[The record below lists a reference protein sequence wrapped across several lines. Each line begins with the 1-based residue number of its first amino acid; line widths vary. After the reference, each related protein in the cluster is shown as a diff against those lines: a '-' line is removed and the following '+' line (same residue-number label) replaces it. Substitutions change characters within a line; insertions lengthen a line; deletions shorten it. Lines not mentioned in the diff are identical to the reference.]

1 VRGVNVLDF
10 ALAYRELGFAVLPL
24 KPRDKRPHTRL
35 IQLTRRSSSWARL
48 REQAATSA
56 EISEW
61 FRREPEANLGIIT
74 GAASLGVVVA
84 DYDTGRPERLRETP
98 IVATGRGL
106 HVYARSDP
114 PTATEKRDGFELKAD
129 GGYVVAPPSIH
140 PSGEMYRW
148 LIAPVGLGHLFLP
161 EATPIALEAL
171 GLGAPLAG
179 RHGLGPSSDPFL
191 LDVPTGVPTQV
202 PTRFRSGGLGFLEGF
217 DADPEA
223 VAAMCKALGIPHW
236 DGEPFHCVLHEEKK
250 PSASVFQFEDGTH
263 HYHDWHAKPEWLTFA
278 QVRAGLSG
286 RPGARGPELATWKL
300 ILLAEAGVLTAQP
313 IDAPELSD
321 SATDLARHLY
331 ERLLFVLGCRWNY
344 SPGEPM
350 PFSQRFG
357 AAVCGLSP
365 AQVWRA
371 MRELERL
378 GVIEIVGSTGEGR
391 RATCL
396 WLPAG
401 VEAPQRDSSSLEEP
415 LRRLRAAVPVTRDW
429 RK

>member
-1 VRGVNVLDF
+1 VNALDF

-35 IQLTRRSSSWARL
+35 IKLTHRSTSWARL
-48 REQAATSA
+48 RGRAATGA
-56 EISEW
+56 EIREW
-61 FRREPEANLGIIT
+61 FRCEPEANLGIIT

-179 RHGLGPSSDPFL
+179 RHGLGLRSDPFL
-191 LDVPTGVPTQV
+191 LDVPTGVPTEV
-202 PTRFRSGGLGFLEGF
+202 PTRSDGAGLSFLAAF

-223 VAAMCKALGIPHW
+223 VAAMCRALRIPYW
-236 DGEPFHCVLHEEKK
+236 DGSPFHCLLHEEEH
-250 PSASVFQFEDGTH
+250 PSASVFQFEDGTY
-263 HYHDWHAKPEWLTFA
+263 HYHDWHAKPEWSTFA
-278 QVRAGLSG
+278 QVRAALAG

-300 ILLAEAGVLTAQP
+300 ILLAEAGVLPAQP
-313 IDAPELSD
+313 VTAAPLPASASEDA
-321 SATDLARHLY
+321 RGLY
-331 ERLLFVLGCRWNY
+331 ECLLFVLGCRWNY

-357 AAVCGLSP
+357 AAIGGLS
-365 AQVWRA
+365 QSRVWRA

-378 GVIEIVGSTGEGR
+378 GLLERAGATGKGR
-391 RATCL
+391 RQTPL
-396 WLPAG
+396 WLPNGVRDARTRAG
-401 VEAPQRDSSSLEEP
+401 SSVEAAAAKGRVRQGGV
-415 LRRLRAAVPVTRDW
+415 RR
-429 RK
+429 